1 MIAEAGRALEQF
13 RCMMLAI
20 VAQCARFSC
29 SLSARFGRRP
39 SSRTR
44 CAMRMVFS
52 RRPTHRTCARD
63 CESRREVCAQC
74 ARFWQDIRRA
84 MHAHVVS
91 YAQCCPANLVC
102 ARDFQCAALLHPS
115 GMRKLPPMRNHFFSP
130 MRRVHAQPHAQ
141 FRTSFGTLNNSEHL
155 IIRNTKF

>member
-13 RCMMLAI
+13 RCMMLA
-20 VAQCARFSC
+20 VVVQCARFSC
-29 SLSARFGRRP
+29 SLSARFGPRP

-102 ARDFQCAALLHPS
+102 ARGFQCAALLHPS
-115 GMRKLPPMRNHFFSP
+115 CMRKLPPMRNHFCLTY
-130 MRRVHAQPHAQ
+130 AQGTCATHAQ
-141 FRTSFGTLNNSEHL
+141 FRTNFGTLNNPEHL
-155 IIRNTKF
+155 IIRST